1 MYVINDII
9 HRYKAALG
17 YSLLIKL
24 GIWKKTK
31 ELICEIIYA
40 QLTAIATKIKE
51 TNRSTNAVILVL
63 EQYIESVAVYA
74 FHSYA

>member
-9 HRYKAALG
+9 HRHKAALG

-63 EQYIESVAVYA
+63 EQYI
-74 FHSYA
+74 